1 MKLPLDKTLRIL
13 MVEAFIRRRFVI
25 TTFFTVLAIAIA
37 VGLYWPKSFTST
49 ATIIVDEKNIIQP
62 LMHGAAVPTEVADR
76 ARLAREIMYSRKIMN
91 QVIEAVHMLPPNASP
106 VLRENLIEDMK
117 RATAITNV
125 GTNLIRVEYKDSDPQ
140 RANAI
145 TRHMVDFF
153 IAENVGTKSDE
164 SKAAFSFIDAQV
176 KEYQTK
182 VSKTEQA
189 IKQFRAGAL
198 RPRNSQN
205 DNRETREQSL
215 DTRVEQTQIELREAE
230 TKRATLERQL
240 AGEST
245 ADTSRERDLRT
256 RLTTQQQQLATLR
269 LQYQETYPDIIR
281 LKSEVE
287 DLKRDLAAA
296 QKERRAQNPNAP
308 ELGDEQSAGMYRNE
322 LRQELA
328 RTQGQIAA
336 LRARLSETQRLLASE
351 TEVGKR
357 SVGGV
362 TLSEMLRDYETNQ
375 AILDDLQKRRE
386 NARVSMNLDR
396 QKHGLSFRVHD
407 EPSMPSQPSG
417 PLFIHFV
424 LGGLL
429 LALLA
434 PFALLYLKQQMD
446 SRVRSAVVIRERLN
460 LPVLTVIPHL
470 PTPKEEVTHS
480 RGLQWIGIL
489 VFSIAFIL
497 ISVIWSGSTKV

>member
-25 TTFFTVLAIAIA
+25 TTFFVMLALALA
-37 VGLYWPKSFTST
+37 VGWYWPKSYTST

-91 QVIEAVHMLPPNASP
+91 QVIDAVHMLPPNAPP
-106 VLRENLIEDMK
+106 VIRENLIEDMK

-164 SKAAFSFIDAQV
+164 SKAAFNFIDAQV
-176 KEYQTK
+176 REYQAK
-182 VSKTEQA
+182 VAKTEQQ
-189 IKQFRAGAL
+189 IKQFRTGAL
-198 RPRNSQN
+198 RPRTQG

-215 DTRVEQTQIELREAE
+215 DSRVEQTQIELREAE

-240 AGEST
+240 AGESSV
-245 ADTSRERDLRT
+245 DTTRERELRT
-256 RLTTQQQQLATLR
+256 RLNTQQQQLANLR
-269 LQYQETYPDIIR
+269 SQYQDTYPDVIR

-287 DLKRDLAAA
+287 ELKRELASA
-296 QKERRAQNPNAP
+296 QAQRRAQNPNAP
-308 ELGDEQSAGMYRNE
+308 EVGDEQSAGMYRNQ

-328 RTQGQIAA
+328 HTQGQIAA

-351 TEVGKR
+351 TETGKR

-429 LALLA
+429 LALLT

-446 SRVRSAVVIRERLN
+446 SRVRSAVLIRERLN

-470 PTPKEEVTHS
+470 PTPKEEVAQS

-497 ISVIWSGSTKV
+497 ISVIWSGSMKV